1 MTKSPKRSELISPF
15 TRQRPALR
23 ASALVAE
30 AEGILESFSDE
41 KAQAILV
48 EAEKFFNHE
57 GANRSGPS
65 VTLRKHCKLI
75 RKMLKE
81 RPREEARAEARATE
95 PPEQD
100 ALPLSLPVHESTP
113 DALITPDSFKSSSDR
128 LSQNEPKFRPAV
140 ISREEST
147 RQRAQ
152 SMITAVD
159 DLLKN
164 APDDETLTKQVQSCQ
179 DMIESLWGIMSK
191 DIRKKSPARKI
202 AKQQDAKTMSLIDT
216 LNSAVETIQARVQ
229 KKSVSCC
236 AACLKIRLGT
246 HFLQDP
252 SASLMIWLEETYP
265 LIDEIV
271 ADFAGDEI
279 YWRSP
284 GVLKGTRKRFGL
296 VNLWPIQDAR
306 SIGTPP
312 TDPHGAE
319 PSLDIPLLNVP
330 DPRQVPRETWK
341 TLDSTLQKLAI
352 SQIWLSNY
360 LLTSDVM
367 LPENHKELESAA
379 LARLG
384 AVTDQLSPLMMSWR
398 QRVVRDS
405 ESERL
410 YLSEWSHATSVSS
423 DRKQVYALWK
433 DRLDEENRMLKRA
446 KVISHSD
453 RKSDSAI
460 IIMSIRASLQWY
472 WGIGTQLSAT
482 QSFAQKCLMG
492 GLLCQMPVDL
502 ADLPE
507 GRKQRRVM
515 QKRIDNC
522 RAWAA
527 VESLSAGI
535 AVLLAEVAAAQLEI
549 TSV

>member
-1 MTKSPKRSELISPF
+1 MIREFAVALLLVNCGLSASIDPLDYHEEDSRISKEVSTRIEGSFIALSDVTEPFQVDFAPSPRDAEFIPQTYTNRPASQRAISRPAAIQSEDSWNPFSSFTEHSPSTAGRGSSTLFHAPYGVTKSPKRSELISPF

-30 AEGILESFSDE
+30 AEAILESFSHK
-41 KAQAILV
+41 KAEEILV

-57 GANRSGPS
+57 GMNRSGAS
-65 VTLRKHCKLI
+65 LTLRKHCKLI
-75 RKMLKE
+75 RKLLKE
-81 RPREEARAEARATE
+81 RPREEARADAGAPE
-95 PPEQD
+95 PLEQD
-100 ALPLSLPVHESTP
+100 ALPVHESTP
-113 DALITPDSFKSSSDR
+113 DALITPDSFESSSDR

-164 APDDETLTKQVQSCQ
+164 VPVDETLTKQVQSCQ

-202 AKQQDAKTMSLIDT
+202 AKQQDAKTMSLIDS
-216 LNSAVETIQARVQ
+216 LNSAVETIQARLQ
-229 KKSVSCC
+229 KKPVSCC

-252 SASLMIWLEETYP
+252 SASLMIWFEETYP
-265 LIDEIV
+265 VIDEIV

-284 GVLKGTRKRFGL
+284 VVLKGTRKRFGL

-384 AVTDQLSPLMMSWR
+384 AVTDQLSPLLMAWR

-405 ESERL
+405 ESE
-410 YLSEWSHATSVSS
+410 SS
-423 DRKQVYALWK
+423 
-433 DRLDEENRMLKRA
+433 
-446 KVISHSD
+446 
-453 RKSDSAI
+453 
-460 IIMSIRASLQWY
+460 
-472 WGIGTQLSAT
+472 
-482 QSFAQKCLMG
+482 
-492 GLLCQMPVDL
+492 
-502 ADLPE
+502 
-507 GRKQRRVM
+507 
-515 QKRIDNC
+515 
-522 RAWAA
+522 
-527 VESLSAGI
+527 
-535 AVLLAEVAAAQLEI
+535 
-549 TSV
+549 